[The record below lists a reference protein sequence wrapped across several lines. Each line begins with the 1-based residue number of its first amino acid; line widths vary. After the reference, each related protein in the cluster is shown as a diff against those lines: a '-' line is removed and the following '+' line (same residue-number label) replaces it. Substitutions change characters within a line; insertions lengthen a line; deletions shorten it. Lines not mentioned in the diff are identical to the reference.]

1 MLIPQVPLA
10 ADTPID
16 EAFITATTKL
26 MVAGHV
32 HLALEAGSAETLL
45 PNLKPVLR
53 TTKCRVGP
61 FKASQADLATTYL
74 DHGCLSVAFEVLA
87 EDADADAVAAS
98 IGDIA
103 EAVST
108 LPPSRVVIALRTP
121 KHDAAAAAAGTP
133 GHVATAPLL
142 AAIASL
148 KNLAAGFIVTVPN
161 LHVPSDDIKALKAA
175 AGGHAAICV
184 TPAAGLA
191 PLAAVEVGR
200 LHRHDVSVIA
210 PSLVTASNDDIATAE
225 AAGKLDVGA
234 CIAAC
239 ARSDRP
245 DGLFTTV
252 VRVGRA
258 AAPLRSLVLLHA
270 SFFAVI
276 IVVVI
281 IFVNAAPLAVAP
293 PQRCCCRCL
302 TSAARRWAS
311 STAARTA
318 SWRRCAAG
326 GASTTRGPAGAC
338 GARVTPPARGRR

>member
-10 ADTPID
+10 ADAPID

-32 HLALEAGSAETLL
+32 HLALEAGAAETLL
-45 PNLKPVLR
+45 PTLKPLLR

-74 DHGCLSVAFEVLA
+74 DNGCLSVAFEVLA
-87 EDADADAVAAS
+87 EDADAEAVAAS

-121 KHDAAAAAAGTP
+121 KHDAGAAAAGTP
-133 GHVATAPLL
+133 GVVATAPVL

-148 KNLAAGFIVTVPN
+148 KNLAAGFVVTVPN

-184 TPAAGLA
+184 TPAPGLA

-210 PSLVTASNDDIATAE
+210 PSVVTAINEDIPVAE

-252 VRVGRA
+252 VRACVRA
-258 AAPLRSLVLLHA
+258 RVVRIGSLLHGCRA
-270 SFFAVI
+270 GCIRIAPAV
-276 IVVVI
+276 
-281 IFVNAAPLAVAP
+281 F
-293 PQRCCCRCL
+293 
-302 TSAARRWAS
+302 
-311 STAARTA
+311 
-318 SWRRCAAG
+318 G
-326 GASTTRGPAGAC
+326 GAA
-338 GARVTPPARGRR
+338 